1 MRLMKHTLILLLLCH
16 GAIHA
21 QETLADFT
29 SVRPSQQNTDYV
41 FPASHSFQKIIE
53 AGDPLTEGGA
63 LLNRNDFTGYVPID
77 GSSENGYLSIN
88 AETVPGGVSILD
100 INFDNTSKTWQTTLS
115 QAIDFSAVVGTI
127 ANCSGTVTPWNTII
141 SCEEHIVTTDLN
153 ADGYHDAGW
162 CVEIDPATKTVID
175 KRWALGNF
183 KHENVVIHSNQRTVY
198 EGADSDPGYLYKFVA
213 NAAQDLGS
221 GDLYVYSG
229 SKNGA
234 GTWIRI
240 DNATP
245 AERNSTL
252 AQSANVGATVFD
264 GIEDVEIG
272 PNGLVYFAV
281 KGEGRV
287 YRFQDSDPL
296 TGTSVPQMETYVG
309 NMDYIISL
317 ENGSTNV
324 PWGNGNDNLAFD
336 GNGNLWVTQDSGSQN
351 YIWVVENGHTQA
363 SPKVKIFG
371 IPPAGS
377 EPTGITF
384 SPDYQFLFMSIQHPN
399 EGNSSSTQI
408 DAAGNSVAFDKG
420 ISLVMARKEHL
431 GLSHATWYLDA
442 DNDGY
447 AAEPTVLSETSP
459 GPGYTTT
466 VLPTTDCDDSD
477 ATLNPDTIWYLDT
490 NNNGLYEGYPIIGC
504 NKPGDNYTTEELPP
518 EIELEGTKILMFP
531 NPTEGLVNIQL
542 IDNFERLEVTIVN
555 AKEQLILKQK
565 FGNTQLIQLDLSR
578 LSSGVYYINIQIEG
592 EQDQVLQLIVK

>member
-1 MRLMKHTLILLLLCH
+1 MKHTLILLLLCH

-351 YIWVVENGHTQA
+351 YIWVVETA
-363 SPKVKIFG
+363 IPK
-371 IPPAGS
+371 
-377 EPTGITF
+377 
-384 SPDYQFLFMSIQHPN
+384 
-399 EGNSSSTQI
+399 
-408 DAAGNSVAFDKG
+408 
-420 ISLVMARKEHL
+420 
-431 GLSHATWYLDA
+431 
-442 DNDGY
+442 
-447 AAEPTVLSETSP
+447 
-459 GPGYTTT
+459 
-466 VLPTTDCDDSD
+466 
-477 ATLNPDTIWYLDT
+477 
-490 NNNGLYEGYPIIGC
+490 
-504 NKPGDNYTTEELPP
+504 LPP
-518 EIELEGTKILMFP
+518 K
-531 NPTEGLVNIQL
+531 
-542 IDNFERLEVTIVN
+542 
-555 AKEQLILKQK
+555 
-565 FGNTQLIQLDLSR
+565 
-578 LSSGVYYINIQIEG
+578 
-592 EQDQVLQLIVK
+592 